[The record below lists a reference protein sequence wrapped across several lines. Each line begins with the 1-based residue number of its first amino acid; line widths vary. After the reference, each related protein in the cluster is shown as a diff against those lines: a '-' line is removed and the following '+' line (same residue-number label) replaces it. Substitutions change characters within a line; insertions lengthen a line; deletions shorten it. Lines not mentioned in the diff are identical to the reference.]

1 MPPDRVQHNRR
12 IGELLRP
19 PLYIFFYMYNS
30 LFCTHGYVVV
40 PAAAFFPSFSY
51 SPHQK
56 SKSAHLGNSK
66 VTESASLLF
75 SMQDGGRFY
84 RTSKLFFSSPS
95 FFFAFSRR
103 PIAIDFSSSFFFSS
117 RAEIN
122 SSSFPSI
129 IHYQTLCAFFRKN
142 PYYLIPSCLL
152 SSLVFLVVY
161 F

>member
-19 PLYIFFYMYNS
+19 PLYIYFYMYNS
-30 LFCTHGYVVV
+30 LFCTHGYV
-40 PAAAFFPSFSY
+40 AAAFFPSFSY

-103 PIAIDFSSSFFFSS
+103 PIAIDFSSNFFFSS

>member
-1 MPPDRVQHNRR
+1 MPPDRVQSPYWRA
-12 IGELLRP
+12 P
-19 PLYIFFYMYNS
+19 PFPFIYIFLYVQFS
-30 LFCTHGYVVV
+30 IVHTHGYVVV

-103 PIAIDFSSSFFFSS
+103 PIAIDFSSNFFFSS